1 MQESS
6 ITMKRKQ
13 IQDEVKAGGLYITE
27 FIRGFFGKNNEGNA
41 MLENMGLSDEV
52 VPFSVALFLQNGEIQ
67 WKDSDGMVA
76 YITYRFKPGMLEC
89 YGAYKGKHKTSR
101 LFLEWNHYED
111 KETITRLESEAIGDL
126 CMRCILDNL

>member
-27 FIRGFFGKNNEGNA
+27 FIRGFFGKNNEGKA
-41 MLENMGLSDEV
+41 MLRNMGLSDKV

-67 WKDSDGMVA
+67 
-76 YITYRFKPGMLEC
+76 
-89 YGAYKGKHKTSR
+89 
-101 LFLEWNHYED
+101 
-111 KETITRLESEAIGDL
+111 
-126 CMRCILDNL
+126 